1 MPTAASQLRT
11 PNVARDRLPHLLPF
25 LTINNDKL
33 QFYNVPVNWHWT
45 DPAIGT
51 GAGGG
56 IINGPCES
64 SSNNGGEHGRWSQP
78 VGCKCAPDP
87 QRVLFRQ
94 LLRRRLSLITIKVKF
109 ITIKRIFITVAPRFY
124 NGSLLY

>member
-64 SSNNGGEHGRWSQP
+64 SSNNGGILNTDAGPSP
-78 VGCKCAPDP
+78 LAASA
-87 QRVLFRQ
+87 RQ
-94 LLRRRLSLITIKVKF
+94 TLSACFLDSYLG
-109 ITIKRIFITVAPRFY
+109 AD
-124 NGSLLY
+124 